1 MSKRYDGTISTKVT
15 LVLIAMAILE
25 ILARQYRR
33 KTDYEAGL
41 LRFRAPYRAFVVGR
55 KHPAQNSVL

>member
-33 KTDYEAGL
+33 KTDYEAGWDDASE
-41 LRFRAPYRAFVVGR
+41 FYSENPFYIHPQR
-55 KHPAQNSVL
+55 KG